1 MPLIQNGQSK
11 LITDYR
17 MTQICLKHPIGYY
30 RSLIISPLSPKIV
43 KNAFMNPILA

>member
-17 MTQICLKHPIGYY
+17 MTQICLKHPI
-30 RSLIISPLSPKIV
+30 R
-43 KNAFMNPILA
+43 ILP